1 MDFEVIVA
9 TSSDDKM
16 REFRHFFSGYSIELA
31 SMKDINLSLPIAE
44 TGTSFLDNALIKA
57 RAVARY
63 VNKPVL
69 ADDSGLQ
76 IEALGGFPG
85 VKSARFMAGSSYPE
99 KMMAI
104 LKMMEPY
111 KNRRAQFSCTLVL
124 MHPSGDYRIFIGTAS
139 GHITEQLEGSNG
151 FGYDPIF
158 RCDELGKSFGDATIE
173 EKHRYSHRGKAVDKA
188 IQCMITSCLIR
199 KKTTK

>member
-9 TSSDDKM
+9 TTSEDKM
-16 REFRHFFSGYSIELA
+16 REFRHFFDGYSIELA

-44 TGTSFLDNALIKA
+44 TGSSFLDNALIKA

-85 VKSARFMAGSSYPE
+85 VKSARFMAGSTYIE
-99 KMMAI
+99 KMGAI

-124 MHPSGDYRIFIGTAS
+124 MHPNGDYRIFIGTAS
-139 GHITEQLEGSNG
+139 GIITERIEGENG

-158 RCDELGKSFGDATIE
+158 RSDELGKSFGEATLD

-199 KKTTK
+199 KKNSK